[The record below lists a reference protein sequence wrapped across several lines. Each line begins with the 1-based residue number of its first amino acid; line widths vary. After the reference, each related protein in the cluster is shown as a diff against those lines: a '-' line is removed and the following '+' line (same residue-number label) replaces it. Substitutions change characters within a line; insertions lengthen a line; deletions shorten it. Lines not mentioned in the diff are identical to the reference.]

1 MMFMPGG
8 RGALSDNSEKGGA
21 DQTKLLDLKKS
32 LTENLQYRKG
42 AADEILMYY
51 VKRLEAAFFG

>member
-8 RGALSDNSEKGGA
+8 RGVGRDE
-21 DQTKLLDLKKS
+21 TKLLDLKKS

-51 VKRLEAAFFG
+51 VKRLEAAFLVSKSIH

>member
-1 MMFMPGG
+1 MFMPGG
-8 RGALSDNSEKGGA
+8 RGVGRDE
-21 DQTKLLDLKKS
+21 TKLLDLKKS

-51 VKRLEAAFFG
+51 VKRLEAAFLVSKSEH